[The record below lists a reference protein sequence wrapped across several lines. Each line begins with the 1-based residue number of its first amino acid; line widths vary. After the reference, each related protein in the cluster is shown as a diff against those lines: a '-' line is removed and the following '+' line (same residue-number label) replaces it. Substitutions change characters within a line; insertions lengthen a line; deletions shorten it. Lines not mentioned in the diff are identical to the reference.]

1 MGMKLALLL
10 LIAAAIGTGAFVGY
24 RATEH
29 HDDVQCQ
36 TVWHEGT
43 PGWEGDQGW
52 SDPGTPG
59 YEEVVC
65 R

>member
-29 HDDVQCQ
+29 HDDVQCM
-36 TVWHEGT
+36 TVYHGATGGDFVPET
-43 PGWEGDQGW
+43 PA
-52 SDPGTPG
+52 